1 MVRKRERGRVRRN
14 AGWSRRQRTENQ
26 RCEESAAAAGQVRVG
41 VLDSTN
47 IPPRERNLTGL
58 RQTTAAG
65 NSAARTGG
73 NCQGKG
79 RAAARSLPEDIVSGL
94 PEVSPEGALVN
105 PVAMSGTGRLKQHN
119 CVCVS
124 IMGCS
129 LLLGSHGGPGVSTEI
144 TVIGGKNRDI
154 SLKGHQPA
162 KVKAV

>member
-1 MVRKRERGRVRRN
+1 MLDGADGRGQRTNDARKVLLPQARSGWECWIPRTFHPGNGTSLVCDKPPPLETQQLGREGTARGR
-14 AGWSRRQRTENQ
+14 
-26 RCEESAAAAGQVRVG
+26 
-41 VLDSTN
+41 
-47 IPPRERNLTGL
+47 
-58 RQTTAAG
+58 
-65 NSAARTGG
+65 GG
-73 NCQGKG
+73 P
-79 RAAARSLPEDIVSGL
+79 AARSLPEDIVSGL